1 MAIDYS
7 GNTSGDM
14 VTPKI
19 SVPAN
24 AVGNGVDYPAGA
36 TMGPVATVMT
46 SKMLGNT
53 TGRVTA
59 TETGAIG
66 NH

>member
-19 SVPAN
+19 SVPKTGAGQ
-24 AVGNGVDYPAGA
+24 VTYPEGA
-36 TMGPVATVMT
+36 TMGPVVKPVH

-53 TGRVTA
+53 EGHVTA
-59 TETGAIG
+59 TATGTVG
-66 NH
+66 H

>member
-19 SVPAN
+19 SVPHTGT
-24 AVGNGVDYPAGA
+24 GNVTYPEGA
-36 TMGPVATVMT
+36 TMGPVVKPVT